1 MAANFVK
8 EIETEGSE
16 AERTVLTQICSLSSP
31 EFDIEWL
38 VSVLD
43 VIAEPQASPLFPLVA
58 AWKFDIANQ
67 NLRDTVKTLSRQIRA
82 NLLKWLQ
89 PRGDCA
95 YLAPLS
101 TFAYHISPP
110 EHGPEH
116 SRRHTMV
123 FTLNYDLCVEIAFIN
138 KHIPYETGFEEM
150 LGGCGRYGLWDQRLL
165 DCYIGVTLYKLHG
178 SLNWGTVKG
187 LQELACEP
195 VREFEGGGLIS
206 ARMRRQDAGFVWGGL
221 DPFGRM
227 PGMVFAQP
235 AKGIPYQPY
244 LYLQASFDKALK
256 YAAALVVI
264 GYSWRDTYL
273 NEKIL
278 SASVNGLNVINMG
291 REARKIEGIRLSLGG
306 GVLAAL
312 EGKRVF
318 LEDGSAVE
326 GGLRGAIIK
335 HFPELTQ
342 HVNP

>member
-1 MAANFVK
+1 
-8 EIETEGSE
+8 
-16 AERTVLTQICSLSSP
+16 
-31 EFDIEWL
+31 
-38 VSVLD
+38 
-43 VIAEPQASPLFPLVA
+43 
-58 AWKFDIANQ
+58 
-67 NLRDTVKTLSRQIRA
+67 
-82 NLLKWLQ
+82 
-89 PRGDCA
+89 
-95 YLAPLS
+95 
-101 TFAYHISPP
+101 
-110 EHGPEH
+110 
-116 SRRHTMV
+116 
-123 FTLNYDLCVEIAFIN
+123 
-138 KHIPYETGFEEM
+138 
-150 LGGCGRYGLWDQRLL
+150 
-165 DCYIGVTLYKLHG
+165 
-178 SLNWGTVKG
+178 
-187 LQELACEP
+187 
-195 VREFEGGGLIS
+195 
-206 ARMRRQDAGFVWGGL
+206 MRRQDAGFVWGGL

-256 YAAALVVI
+256 YAAVLVVI

-278 SASVNGLNVINMG
+278 SASVDGLNVINVG

-342 HVNP
+342 HVNPGRCCGRTEKDGPCSRQAKVGSIFCGEHEIRAWAGGLP